1 MNKIKAVITDSRNA
15 DVEARRYRF
24 EPLYSGG
31 AAFIDD
37 FDAPVYIDLSTL
49 RIDPAPKALLE
60 HDMEQVVGKLEN
72 IEITDAGVTCDA
84 IVGGTDAAASLIDW
98 GDNVADWVPSIGVYR
113 FTNAD
118 VEYVEE
124 GARATVNNREI
135 EGAAYIVRN
144 GYLCEGSFV
153 TIGGDGEARAVKAK
167 LFKMR
172 GSKMDEERLT
182 EEEKIVD
189 VTDAIEEKAEE
200 IAIEA
205 AEETDAALDE
215 ERDAIIEDVVSEK
228 VDEELNALDVTDE
241 EITPEEVEAI
251 KEEIKDEVEA
261 LDDVG
266 DRETIDEL
274 EKAAARLARAK
285 IRARR
290 AIKARKAQRSA
301 PAVQLGGKREARRVA
316 ALNALACNDSARAGI
331 VASAIEKGWSVEKT
345 KRVLKATA
353 ARARQM
359 AGLPTIGRSGAGSQ
373 PRLQDIYAA
382 SLARTLGMSPRRIQS
397 AFKFDQRVIDAAEDK
412 RFRNATLKTIVAA
425 SNNSF
430 KPGSFGVN
438 TNMMEAWGDC
448 RANCRRASL
457 GGNRATASAGF
468 STISATDIF
477 SAVMQ
482 AFLEPSEEV
491 APRRWTEVA
500 RVNTLVDFNAV
511 DSYLPTLQG
520 RLREISATGGIQNIS
535 FTTEKFTRAAKA
547 QGINFTIP
555 EMMIINDQIDAFAEL
570 LRQFESLGEDCI
582 EHDVAEAFWR
592 VFDGDAKDAAGN
604 ALVSAARGN
613 YITGGSLSEDG
624 LNAALTALAAFST
637 ANGAPLAVDRAKL
650 LCGNALGATAMKL
663 YVQEYPN
670 FANGTVTPNI
680 YRGRFEPVVWSYLD
694 AAHARAKKDDGST
707 ASLLAGG
714 KTWAMIRDPQT
725 RPVVC
730 VNKLVGFESPQ
741 IRQFDYDP
749 SVWGLTYQLIY
760 PYSVSTQYADGIA
773 VITNA

>member
-1 MNKIKAVITDSRNA
+1 MTKNK
-15 DVEARRYRF
+15 
-24 EPLYSGG
+24 
-31 AAFIDD
+31 
-37 FDAPVYIDLSTL
+37 
-49 RIDPAPKALLE
+49 
-60 HDMEQVVGKLEN
+60 Q
-72 IEITDAGVTCDA
+72 
-84 IVGGTDAAASLIDW
+84 
-98 GDNVADWVPSIGVYR
+98 
-113 FTNAD
+113 
-118 VEYVEE
+118 
-124 GARATVNNREI
+124 
-135 EGAAYIVRN
+135 
-144 GYLCEGSFV
+144 
-153 TIGGDGEARAVKAK
+153 
-167 LFKMR
+167 
-172 GSKMDEERLT
+172 
-182 EEEKIVD
+182 
-189 VTDAIEEKAEE
+189 
-200 IAIEA
+200 
-205 AEETDAALDE
+205 
-215 ERDAIIEDVVSEK
+215 
-228 VDEELNALDVTDE
+228 
-241 EITPEEVEAI
+241 VEAI

-261 LDDVG
+261 LDDAG

-290 AIKARKAQRSA
+290 AVKARKAQRSA

-359 AGLPTIGRSGAGSQ
+359 AGLPTIGRSGNGSQ

>member
-1 MNKIKAVITDSRNA
+1 MLKIQADITETRNPNVESRK
-15 DVEARRYRF
+15 YRF
-24 EPLYSGG
+24 DPLYSGG

-37 FDAPVYIDLSTL
+37 FDAPVYIDLATL
-49 RIDPAPKALLE
+49 KVDPAPKALLD
-60 HDMEQVVGKLEN
+60 HDMEQIVGRLEN
-72 IEITDAGVTCDA
+72 IEITAKGITCDA
-84 IVGGTDAAASLIDW
+84 VVGGTDAAERLVDW
-98 GDNVADWVPSIGVYR
+98 DENVAAWAPSIGVYR
-113 FTNAD
+113 FTPAD
-118 VEYVEE
+118 VEFVEE
-124 GARATVNNREI
+124 GATAVVNDRKIN
-135 EGAAYIVRN
+135 GAAYIVRN

-167 LFKMR
+167 LFNIR
-172 GSKMDEERLT
+172 SSKMDEERLT

-189 VTDAIEEKAEE
+189 VTDAIEEKVDE

-215 ERDAIIEDVVSEK
+215 ERDAIIDDVVSEK

-251 KEEIKDEVEA
+251 KEEIKEEVEA
-261 LDDVG
+261 LDDAA
-266 DRETIDEL
+266 DRETIDDL

-285 IRARR
+285 INARR
-290 AIKARKAQRSA
+290 AVKARQARRKATAVVSA
-301 PAVQLGGKREARRVA
+301 GKSEARRVA
-316 ALNALACNDSARAGI
+316 ALNALACNSAARAGI
-331 VASAIEKGWSVEKT
+331 IATAIEKGWSVDKT
-345 KRVLKATA
+345 KKVLKATA
-353 ARARQM
+353 ARSRQL
-359 AGLPTIGRSGAGSQ
+359 AGLPTIGHASATGA

-382 SLARTLGMSPRRIQS
+382 SLARTLGMSPKRIQA
-397 AFKFDQRVIDAAEDK
+397 AFHFDQRVVDAAED
-412 RFRNATLKTIVAA
+412 RRYRNATLKTIVAA

-438 TNMMEAWGDC
+438 TNMIDAWNDC
-448 RANCRRASL
+448 RANCRRATL
-457 GGNRATASAGF
+457 GGMRATASAGF

-500 RVNTLVDFNAV
+500 RVNTLVDFNSV

-624 LNAALTALAAFST
+624 LNTALTALAAFST

>member
-15 DVEARRYRF
+15 DVQARRYRF

-167 LFKMR
+167 LFKIR
-172 GSKMDEERLT
+172 GSKMDEKLT

-261 LDDVG
+261 LDDAG

-290 AIKARKAQRSA
+290 AVKARKAQRSA

-359 AGLPTIGRSGAGSQ
+359 AGLPTIGRSGNGSQ

-582 EHDVAEAFWR
+582 EHDVAEAFWK

>member
-1 MNKIKAVITDSRNA
+1 
-15 DVEARRYRF
+15 
-24 EPLYSGG
+24 
-31 AAFIDD
+31 
-37 FDAPVYIDLSTL
+37 
-49 RIDPAPKALLE
+49 
-60 HDMEQVVGKLEN
+60 
-72 IEITDAGVTCDA
+72 
-84 IVGGTDAAASLIDW
+84 
-98 GDNVADWVPSIGVYR
+98 
-113 FTNAD
+113 
-118 VEYVEE
+118 
-124 GARATVNNREI
+124 
-135 EGAAYIVRN
+135 
-144 GYLCEGSFV
+144 
-153 TIGGDGEARAVKAK
+153 
-167 LFKMR
+167 
-172 GSKMDEERLT
+172 
-182 EEEKIVD
+182 
-189 VTDAIEEKAEE
+189 
-200 IAIEA
+200 
-205 AEETDAALDE
+205 
-215 ERDAIIEDVVSEK
+215 
-228 VDEELNALDVTDE
+228 
-241 EITPEEVEAI
+241 
-251 KEEIKDEVEA
+251 
-261 LDDVG
+261 
-266 DRETIDEL
+266 
-274 EKAAARLARAK
+274 
-285 IRARR
+285 
-290 AIKARKAQRSA
+290 
-301 PAVQLGGKREARRVA
+301 
-316 ALNALACNDSARAGI
+316 
-331 VASAIEKGWSVEKT
+331 
-345 KRVLKATA
+345 
-353 ARARQM
+353 
-359 AGLPTIGRSGAGSQ
+359 
-373 PRLQDIYAA
+373 
-382 SLARTLGMSPRRIQS
+382 MSPRRIQS
-397 AFKFDQRVIDAAEDK
+397 AFKFDQRVVDAAEDK
-412 RFRNATLKTIVAA
+412 KYRNATLRTIVAA

-457 GGNRATASAGF
+457 GGMRATASAGF

-500 RVNTLVDFNAV
+500 RVNTLVDFNSV

-570 LRQFESLGEDCI
+570 LRQFESLGDDCI

-624 LNAALTALAAFST
+624 LNAA
-637 ANGAPLAVDRAKL
+637 
-650 LCGNALGATAMKL
+650 
-663 YVQEYPN
+663 
-670 FANGTVTPNI
+670 NGTVTPNI

-694 AAHARAKKDDGST
+694 AAHARQVKDDGT
-707 ASLLAGG
+707 TPSLLAGG

>member
-15 DVEARRYRF
+15 DVQARRYRF

-124 GARATVNNREI
+124 GARAIVNNREI

-167 LFKMR
+167 LFKIR

-215 ERDAIIEDVVSEK
+215 ERDAIIDDVVSEK

-261 LDDVG
+261 LDDAG

-359 AGLPTIGRSGAGSQ
+359 AGLPTIGRSGNGSQ

>member
-1 MNKIKAVITDSRNA
+1 MDSAKAVITDSRK
-15 DVEARRYRF
+15 DIEPRKYRF

-37 FDAPVYIDLSTL
+37 FDAPVYIDLATL
-49 RIDPAPKALLE
+49 KVDPAPKALLE
-60 HDMEQVVGKLEN
+60 HDMEQIVGHLEN
-72 IEITDAGVTCDA
+72 IEITNAGVTCDV
-84 IVGGTDAAASLIDW
+84 IVQGTTAAEKVIDW
-98 GDNVADWVPSIGVYR
+98 ADNVAEWAPSIGVYR
-113 FTNAD
+113 FTPAD
-118 VEYVEE
+118 VTFIAE
-124 GARATVNNREI
+124 GETAEINGREI
-135 EGAAYIVRN
+135 EGAAYIVHN

-153 TIGGDGEARAVKAK
+153 TIGGDGDARAIKAK
-167 LFKMR
+167 LFKIKAR
-172 GSKMDEERLT
+172 KMDEQ
-182 EEEKIVD
+182 EKIVD
-189 VTDAIEEKAEE
+189 VTDEIESKVDE

-215 ERDAIIEDVVSEK
+215 ERDAIIDDVVSEK
-228 VDEELNALDVTDE
+228 VDEELNALDVSDA
-241 EITPEEVEAI
+241 EITPEEVDAI
-251 KEEIKDEVEA
+251 KEEIKEEVQA
-261 LDDVG
+261 LDDAA

-285 IRARR
+285 IRAKR
-290 AIKARKAQRSA
+290 AVKARKTRRVA
-301 PAVQLGGKREARRVA
+301 PVDTAAGRKEARRIA
-316 ALNALACNDSARAGI
+316 ALNALACDDAARAGI
-331 VASAIEKGWSVEKT
+331 VASAIEKGWSVDKT

-353 ARARQM
+353 ARQHQID
-359 AGLPTIGRSGAGSQ
+359 GLPMISRGGGTAA

-397 AFKFDQRVIDAAEDK
+397 AFKFDQRVVDAAEDK
-412 RFRNATLKTIVAA
+412 KYRNATLRTIVAA

-457 GGNRATASAGF
+457 GGMRATASAGF

-491 APRRWTEVA
+491 ATRRWTEVA
-500 RVNTLVDFNAV
+500 RVNTLVDFNSV

-570 LRQFESLGEDCI
+570 LRQFESLGDDCI
-582 EHDVAEAFWR
+582 EHDVAEAFWK
-592 VFDGDAKDAAGN
+592 VFDGDATDAAGN

-613 YITGGSLSEDG
+613 YISGGSLSEDG

-663 YVQEYPN
+663 FVQEYPD

-694 AAHARAKKDDGST
+694 AAHARQVKDDGT
-707 ASLLAGG
+707 TPSLLAGG

>member
-15 DVEARRYRF
+15 DVQARRYRF

-167 LFKMR
+167 LFKIR
-172 GSKMDEERLT
+172 GSKMDEKLT
-182 EEEKIVD
+182 DEEKIVD

-228 VDEELNALDVTDE
+228 VDEELNALDVSDE

-261 LDDVG
+261 LDDAG

-290 AIKARKAQRSA
+290 AVKARKAQRSA

-359 AGLPTIGRSGAGSQ
+359 AGLPTIGRSGNGSQ

-637 ANGAPLAVDRAKL
+637 ANGAPLGVDRAKL

>member
-37 FDAPVYIDLSTL
+37 FDAPVYIDLATL

-124 GARATVNNREI
+124 GARAIVNNREI
-135 EGAAYIVRN
+135 EGSAYIVRN

-167 LFKMR
+167 LFKIR

-228 VDEELNALDVTDE
+228 VDEELNALDVSDE

-261 LDDVG
+261 LDDAG

-274 EKAAARLARAK
+274 ERAAARLARAK

-290 AIKARKAQRSA
+290 AVKARKAQRSA

-353 ARARQM
+353 ARARQI

-582 EHDVAEAFWR
+582 EHDVAEAFWK

>member
-167 LFKMR
+167 LFKIR
-172 GSKMDEERLT
+172 GSKMDENLT

-261 LDDVG
+261 LDDAG

-290 AIKARKAQRSA
+290 AIKARKAPRSA

-412 RFRNATLKTIVAA
+412 RYRNATLKTIVAA

-624 LNAALTALAAFST
+624 LNTALTALAAFST

-650 LCGNALGATAMKL
+650 LCGNALGATALKL

>member
-1 MNKIKAVITDSRNA
+1 MNKIKAVITDSRNV
-15 DVEARRYRF
+15 DVQARRYRF

-167 LFKMR
+167 LFKIR
-172 GSKMDEERLT
+172 GSKMDEKLT
-182 EEEKIVD
+182 DEEKIVD

-261 LDDVG
+261 LDDAG

-301 PAVQLGGKREARRVA
+301 PTVQLGGKREARRVA

-500 RVNTLVDFNAV
+500 RVNTLVDFNSV

-624 LNAALTALAAFST
+624 LNTALTALAAFST

>member
-15 DVEARRYRF
+15 DVQARRYRF

-167 LFKMR
+167 LFKIR
-172 GSKMDEERLT
+172 GSKMDEKLT
-182 EEEKIVD
+182 DEEKIVD

-261 LDDVG
+261 LDDAG

-290 AIKARKAQRSA
+290 AVKARKAQRSA

-359 AGLPTIGRSGAGSQ
+359 AGLPTIGRSGNGSQ

-582 EHDVAEAFWR
+582 EHDVAEAFWK

>member
-15 DVEARRYRF
+15 DVQARRYRF

-167 LFKMR
+167 LFKIR
-172 GSKMDEERLT
+172 GSKMDEKLT
-182 EEEKIVD
+182 DEEKIVD

-261 LDDVG
+261 LDDAG

-290 AIKARKAQRSA
+290 AVKARKAQRSA

-468 STISATDIF
+468 STISATDVF

-582 EHDVAEAFWR
+582 EHDVAEAFWK

-637 ANGAPLAVDRAKL
+637 ANGAPLGVDRAKL

>member
-1 MNKIKAVITDSRNA
+1 MLKIQADITETRNPNVESRK
-15 DVEARRYRF
+15 YRF
-24 EPLYSGG
+24 DPLYSGG

-37 FDAPVYIDLSTL
+37 FDAPVYIDLATL
-49 RIDPAPKALLE
+49 KVDPAPKALLD
-60 HDMEQVVGKLEN
+60 HDMEQIVGRLEN
-72 IEITDAGVTCDA
+72 IEITAKGITCDA
-84 IVGGTDAAASLIDW
+84 VVGGTDAAERLVDW
-98 GDNVADWVPSIGVYR
+98 DENVAAWAPSIGVYR
-113 FTNAD
+113 FTPAD
-118 VEYVEE
+118 VEFVEE
-124 GARATVNNREI
+124 GATAVVNDRKIN
-135 EGAAYIVRN
+135 GAAYIVRN

-167 LFKMR
+167 LFNIR
-172 GSKMDEERLT
+172 SSKMDEERLT

-189 VTDAIEEKAEE
+189 VTDAIEEKVDE

-205 AEETDAALDE
+205 AEETDAAIDE
-215 ERDAIIEDVVSEK
+215 ERDAIIDDVVSEK

-251 KEEIKDEVEA
+251 KEEIKEEVEA
-261 LDDVG
+261 LDDAA
-266 DRETIDEL
+266 DRETIDDL

-285 IRARR
+285 INARR
-290 AIKARKAQRSA
+290 AVKARQARRKAT
-301 PAVQLGGKREARRVA
+301 AVVSTGKSEARRVA
-316 ALNALACNDSARAGI
+316 ALNALACNSAARAGI
-331 VASAIEKGWSVEKT
+331 IATAIEKGWSVDKA
-345 KRVLKATA
+345 KKVLKATA
-353 ARARQM
+353 ARSRQL
-359 AGLPTIGRSGAGSQ
+359 AGLPTIGHASASGA

-382 SLARTLGMSPRRIQS
+382 SLARTLGMSPKRIQA
-397 AFKFDQRVIDAAEDK
+397 AFHFDQRVVDAAED
-412 RFRNATLKTIVAA
+412 RRYRNATLKTIVAA

>member
-15 DVEARRYRF
+15 DVQARRYRF

-167 LFKMR
+167 LFKIR
-172 GSKMDEERLT
+172 GSKMDEKLT
-182 EEEKIVD
+182 DEEKIVD

-261 LDDVG
+261 LDDAG

-290 AIKARKAQRSA
+290 AVKARKAQRSA

-730 VNKLVGFESPQ
+730 VNKLVGFESQQ

>member
-37 FDAPVYIDLSTL
+37 FDAPVYIDLATL
-49 RIDPAPKALLE
+49 KVDPAPKALLE

-167 LFKMR
+167 LFKIR
-172 GSKMDEERLT
+172 GSKMDENLT

-261 LDDVG
+261 LDDAG

-290 AIKARKAQRSA
+290 AVKARKAQRSA

-359 AGLPTIGRSGAGSQ
+359 AGLPTIGRSGNGSQ

-725 RPVVC
+725 RPAVC